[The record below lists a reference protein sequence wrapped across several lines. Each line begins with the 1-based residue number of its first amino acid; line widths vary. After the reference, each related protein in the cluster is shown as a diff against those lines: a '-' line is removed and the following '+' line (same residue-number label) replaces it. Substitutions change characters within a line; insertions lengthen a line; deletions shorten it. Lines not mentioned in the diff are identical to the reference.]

1 MAFILK
7 PVEKDCVCLVS
18 GKRHIAH
25 ERTEMSVLVSGK
37 RHIAHES
44 VDYGALVSNLGLS
57 AHESLMSVEDSASD
71 ATGSSADSATG
82 LALQLTLQPVW
93 LFGRLGDRI
102 GASSSLVTCLALQLT
117 R

>member
-37 RHIAHES
+37 RHFAHE
-44 VDYGALVSNLGLS
+44 VSK
-57 AHESLMSVEDSASD
+57 MSV
-71 ATGSSADSATG
+71 
-82 LALQLTLQPVW
+82 
-93 LFGRLGDRI
+93 
-102 GASSSLVTCLALQLT
+102 LVFA
-117 R
+117 

>member
-18 GKRHIAH
+18 GKRHFAYEVSKMSVFVSGKRQIAH

-44 VDYGALVSNLGLS
+44 VD
-57 AHESLMSVEDSASD
+57 
-71 ATGSSADSATG
+71 
-82 LALQLTLQPVW
+82 
-93 LFGRLGDRI
+93 
-102 GASSSLVTCLALQLT
+102 
-117 R
+117 

>member
-18 GKRHIAH
+18 GKRHFSHEVSKMSVFVSGKRQIAH

-44 VDYGALVSNLGLS
+44 VD
-57 AHESLMSVEDSASD
+57 
-71 ATGSSADSATG
+71 
-82 LALQLTLQPVW
+82 
-93 LFGRLGDRI
+93 
-102 GASSSLVTCLALQLT
+102 
-117 R
+117 

>member
-7 PVEKDCVCLVS
+7 PVEKDCVCLVSGKRHFAHERTEMSVLVS

-44 VDYGALVSNLGLS
+44 VD
-57 AHESLMSVEDSASD
+57 
-71 ATGSSADSATG
+71 
-82 LALQLTLQPVW
+82 
-93 LFGRLGDRI
+93 
-102 GASSSLVTCLALQLT
+102 
-117 R
+117 

>member
-37 RHIAHES
+37 RHFAHERTEMSVLVSGKRQIAHES
-44 VDYGALVSNLGLS
+44 VD
-57 AHESLMSVEDSASD
+57 
-71 ATGSSADSATG
+71 
-82 LALQLTLQPVW
+82 
-93 LFGRLGDRI
+93 
-102 GASSSLVTCLALQLT
+102 
-117 R
+117 

>member
-18 GKRHIAH
+18 GKRHFAHEGTEMSVLVSGKQHFAH

-44 VDYGALVSNLGLS
+44 VD
-57 AHESLMSVEDSASD
+57 
-71 ATGSSADSATG
+71 
-82 LALQLTLQPVW
+82 
-93 LFGRLGDRI
+93 
-102 GASSSLVTCLALQLT
+102 
-117 R
+117 

>member
-1 MAFILK
+1 MAFILM

-18 GKRHIAH
+18 GKRHFAH
-25 ERTEMSVLVSGK
+25 EVSKMSVFVSGK
-37 RHIAHES
+37 RHI
-44 VDYGALVSNLGLS
+44 

-82 LALQLTLQPVW
+82 LAL
-93 LFGRLGDRI
+93 R
-102 GASSSLVTCLALQLT
+102 LT

>member
-37 RHIAHES
+37 RHFAHE
-44 VDYGALVSNLGLS
+44 VSK
-57 AHESLMSVEDSASD
+57 MVEDECSREREAAYCS
-71 ATGSSADSATG
+71 
-82 LALQLTLQPVW
+82 
-93 LFGRLGDRI
+93 RER
-102 GASSSLVTCLALQLT
+102 
-117 R
+117 

>member
-25 ERTEMSVLVSGK
+25 EGTEMSVLVSGK

-44 VDYGALVSNLGLS
+44 VD
-57 AHESLMSVEDSASD
+57 
-71 ATGSSADSATG
+71 
-82 LALQLTLQPVW
+82 
-93 LFGRLGDRI
+93 
-102 GASSSLVTCLALQLT
+102 
-117 R
+117 

>member
-37 RHIAHES
+37 RHF
-44 VDYGALVSNLGLS
+44 
-57 AHESLMSVEDSASD
+57 AHESLLLVPQTSRCEK
-71 ATGSSADSATG
+71 T
-82 LALQLTLQPVW
+82 LAPGTL
-93 LFGRLGDRI
+93 
-102 GASSSLVTCLALQLT
+102 AA
-117 R
+117 

>member
-18 GKRHIAH
+18 GKRQITH

-44 VDYGALVSNLGLS
+44 VD
-57 AHESLMSVEDSASD
+57 
-71 ATGSSADSATG
+71 
-82 LALQLTLQPVW
+82 
-93 LFGRLGDRI
+93 
-102 GASSSLVTCLALQLT
+102 
-117 R
+117 

>member
-37 RHIAHES
+37 RQIAHEVSKMS
-44 VDYGALVSNLGLS
+44 VLVSGKRHI

-82 LALQLTLQPVW
+82 LTLQLTLQPVW
-93 LFGRLGDRI
+93 FFGRLGDRI
-102 GASSSLVTCLALQLT
+102 GASSSLATCLALQLT

>member
-37 RHIAHES
+37 RQIAHERTEMSVFVSGKRHIAHES
-44 VDYGALVSNLGLS
+44 VD
-57 AHESLMSVEDSASD
+57 
-71 ATGSSADSATG
+71 
-82 LALQLTLQPVW
+82 
-93 LFGRLGDRI
+93 
-102 GASSSLVTCLALQLT
+102 
-117 R
+117 